1 MFTNRKFDNLV
12 KVIKQSEGGIE
23 KRLDENR
30 ELLETIIR
38 ESPNLLK
45 DNPCIVHWFQ
55 STEQWIFNVSV
66 AANINIDIK
75 RIRPFPEITPPKTF
89 NIVKVVAQTTKDNS
103 SLIRQ
108 LESAIHY
115 LKKGN
120 SKGVEHDDDIG
131 FTFETTI
138 EENSIF
144 GDECAATRFE

>member
-1 MFTNRKFDNLV
+1 MFKNRKFENLA

-30 ELLETIIR
+30 ELLELIIR

-45 DNPCIVHWFQ
+45 DNPHIVHHFK
-55 STEQWIFNVSV
+55 STEQYILKVSG
-66 AANINIDIK
+66 AANIDIDVK
-75 RIRPFPEITPPKTF
+75 RIRPFPELASPKTF
-89 NIVKVVAQTTKDNS
+89 NVVRVVAQSTKDNS

-108 LESAIHY
+108 LEAAIHY
-115 LKKGN
+115 LQKGF
-120 SKGVEHDDDIG
+120 SKGVDHDDDIG

-144 GDECAATRFE
+144 GDECAATRLE